1 MPATSPCL
9 KLFRTNSRCGNGSTP
24 SSPAGGVMNQNF
36 IQNAIQGVM
45 PIARATGLFISII
58 TFQEPTGYTS
68 TGEPSGNYTDIAG
81 LVNLKCMDA
90 PENVTFK
97 IAANESHNDPE
108 IVSDAP
114 RHVLLDRY
122 YAVLSPATDW
132 GDVGWRAIMDGIIY
146 DVQGVENDSQLQMNR
161 VCLHKVST

>member
-1 MPATSPCL
+1 
-9 KLFRTNSRCGNGSTP
+9 
-24 SSPAGGVMNQNF
+24 MNQNF
-36 IQNAIQGVM
+36 IANAIQGVM
-45 PIARATGLFISII
+45 PDCSGNLGLFISTI

-132 GDVGWRAIMDGIIY
+132 GDVETGEPSWTASST

-161 VCLHKVST
+161 VCLHKVSTVRITGSATFTPNNSGLLAQSLCGGA